1 MSTSVTLPALGESV
15 TEGTV
20 SRWLKQV
27 GDTVEADEPLLEV
40 STDKVDTEIPSPA
53 SGVLLEIKA
62 QEDETVEVG
71 AVLAVIG
78 EPSEADGQSAPAPE
92 APAEEAAETPT
103 QEAAEAP
110 TQQAAEAPTQEA
122 AQEEAEPEE
131 QAAQEQAEA
140 IQEPEQSEIA
150 GEEKVESAAPAAT
163 SEAPAD
169 GTEVTLPE
177 LGESVTEG
185 TVSRWLKRVGESVAA
200 DEPLLEVS
208 TDKVDTEIPS
218 PTSGTLLEIRVQED
232 ETVGVGAVLA
242 IIGEAGAATAPS
254 RQPEPTPEPEREPEP
269 EPRAQPESQPEP
281 EPQPESQPEPEQAHA
296 EPKPE
301 AAPQPGRE
309 PKVATPSAGE
319 DARPEPRAP
328 AAQAAAAPAPVAG
341 DSEAGYVTPLVRKL
355 AREHGVDLTSLNG
368 TGVGGRIRKQDVLAA
383 AEAAKQAAEAEKEAA
398 EAEKEPAAAPQAP
411 AEPAAAAPAAEASTL
426 RGTTEKMSRLR
437 QTIARRMVESLQ
449 VSAQLTATVEVDL
462 TAISRIRAKVKDD
475 FKKREGATLS
485 YLPFIAKAAIEALK
499 IYPNV
504 NATIDTEERIITYP
518 DAEHLGI
525 AVDTEKGLLVPVIK
539 DAGDLSIAG
548 LAKRIAD
555 LAARTRQNKV
565 TPDELTGGTFTITN
579 YGSAGTLMDTPIINQ
594 PQVAILGTGAL
605 VKRPVVISDPRLG
618 EIIAI
623 RDMMYLSLSYDH
635 RLIDGAKAARFLS
648 TLRARLEEGDFGA
661 EFGI

>member
-78 EPSEADGQSAPAPE
+78 EPSEADGQPAAAP
-92 APAEEAAETPT
+92 ETPT
-103 QEAAEAP
+103 EEAAEAP
-110 TQQAAEAPTQEA
+110 
-122 AQEEAEPEE
+122 AQEEAQQEE
-131 QAAQEQAEA
+131 AQ
-140 IQEPEQSEIA
+140 QEPEQPEGGA
-150 GEEKVESAAPAAT
+150 DAEAETAAPAA
-163 SEAPAD
+163 SSGGPAT
-169 GTEVTLPE
+169 GTDVRLPE

-185 TVSRWLKRVGESVAA
+185 TVSRWLKQVGDSVAA
-200 DEPLLEVS
+200 DEALLEVS

-232 ETVGVGAVLA
+232 ETVEVGAVLA
-242 IIGEAGAATAPS
+242 IIGEAGAAAQPS
-254 RQPEPTPEPEREPEP
+254 PEP
-269 EPRAQPESQPEP
+269 EPTSEPETRPEQQAKPAPQPEP
-281 EPQPESQPEPEQAHA
+281 GPQPEQ
-296 EPKPE
+296 
-301 AAPQPGRE
+301 E
-309 PKVATPSAGE
+309 PKVAPPTAKE
-319 DARPEPRAP
+319 DARPEQHGP
-328 AAQAAAAPAPVAG
+328 ASAAAPTLVAG
-341 DSEAGYVTPLVRKL
+341 DADTSYVTPLVRKL
-355 AREHGVDLTSLNG
+355 AKEHGVDLASLNG

-383 AEAAKQAAEAEKEAA
+383 AETAKQEAEAAKQAATA
-398 EAEKEPAAAPQAP
+398 PAPQAP
-411 AEPAAAAPAAEASTL
+411 AEPAAAAAPAPAVAPSTL

-437 QTIARRMVESLQ
+437 QTIAKRMVESLQ

-462 TAISRIRAKVKDD
+462 TAISQIRAKVKED

-485 YLPFIAKAAIEALK
+485 YLPFISKAAIEALK
-499 IYPNV
+499 VYPKV
-504 NATIDTEERIITYP
+504 NATIDTGERTITYP

-539 DAGDLSIAG
+539 DAGDLSVGG

-565 TPDELTGGTFTITN
+565 TPDELVGGTFTITN

-605 VKRPVVISDPRLG
+605 VKRPVVTSDQRLG
-618 EIIAI
+618 QVIAI

-635 RLIDGAKAARFLS
+635 RLVDGAEAARFLS
-648 TLRARLEEGDFGA
+648 TLKARLEEGDFGA
-661 EFGI
+661 EFGL